1 MPWSSGSQRAQY
13 PVIKEHTLNYRG
25 LTIMVSGTFLNSL
38 IETLIDP
45 CKEPLIK
52 VLWFKVYSLN

>member
-13 PVIKEHTLNYRG
+13 PLIQEHTLNYRG
-25 LTIMVSGTFLNSL
+25 LNILVLGIVLNSL

-45 CKEPLIK
+45 FKEPLIK
-52 VLWFKVYSLN
+52 VVWV